1 MPKNDDENQIYTDIL
16 KDQSKTWKHQRAWL
30 DITEK
35 VKTSELSNSEQPNLE
50 RSWIF
55 RDGTPVTWFKWGKGE
70 PSNPKTEHRVE
81 IRVKDSPE
89 NLPAVWNDLNERRT
103 DRLTICTYLLPADS
117 EKHCSWLKDFE
128 I

>member
-1 MPKNDDENQIYTDIL
+1 MPKNDDENQIYTDII
-16 KDQSKTWKHQRAWL
+16 KDQSKPSKQQRAWL

-35 VKTSELSNSEQPNLE
+35 VKTSEQPNLD

-55 RDGTPVTWFKWGKGE
+55 RDGTPVTWFNWNKGE
-70 PSNPKTEHRVE
+70 PNNPKNEHVLE
-81 IRVKDSPE
+81 IRVKDDPPRNSG
-89 NLPAVWNDLNERRT
+89 VWNDVNERRT